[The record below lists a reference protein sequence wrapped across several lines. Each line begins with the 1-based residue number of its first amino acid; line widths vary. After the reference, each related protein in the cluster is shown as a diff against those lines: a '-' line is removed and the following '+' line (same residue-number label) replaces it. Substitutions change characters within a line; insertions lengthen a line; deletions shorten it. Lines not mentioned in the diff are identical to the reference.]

1 MSKEESQIIRIT
13 PKGLLYHILED
24 PDLTEKVMDKLELYC
39 RKHICKSGI
48 PAIVMTGGG
57 WEFTEVELN
66 EESEKPLDKTQP

>member
-1 MSKEESQIIRIT
+1 MIEKEVIRLT
-13 PKGLLYHILED
+13 PKGIIHNTIENSNLAD
-24 PDLTEKVMDKLELYC
+24 RVMDQLELYC
-39 RKHICKSGI
+39 RRHICKTGT